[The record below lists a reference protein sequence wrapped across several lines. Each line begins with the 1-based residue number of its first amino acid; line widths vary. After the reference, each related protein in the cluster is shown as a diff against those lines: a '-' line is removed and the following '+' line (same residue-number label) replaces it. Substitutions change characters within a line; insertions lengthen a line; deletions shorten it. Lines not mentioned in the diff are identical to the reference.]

1 MIFGLSYYFI
11 HMNFFIFSICGWI
24 YESTFVSIRSRKLVN
39 RGFLTGPFLPLY
51 GTGATLV
58 YIILRPVSHIP
69 SLLFACG
76 MLIAT
81 ILEYIT
87 SYLLE
92 KIFHTKWWDYTNEP
106 YNLNGRIALIPSLF
120 WGFLSLLL
128 FDTLEPPVMK
138 IIDLIPYKTG
148 IILLSVLM
156 VLFFID
162 LIYTVITTINF
173 RKQLE
178 NFYNFRKELEKQLED
193 IQFKSL
199 REIISSTTNSFTEKM
214 ETTIQKLNQIK
225 ENMSG
230 DSRINSLEDKF
241 KNYKEKYNS
250 FTEKNK
256 LLGNRRI
263 MDAFPTMKFIPKK
276 HISIDVKELLSNFN
290 IKEKIKK
297 DK

>member
-1 MIFGLSYYFI
+1 
-11 HMNFFIFSICGWI
+11 
-24 YESTFVSIRSRKLVN
+24 
-39 RGFLTGPFLPLY
+39 
-51 GTGATLV
+51 
-58 YIILRPVSHIP
+58 
-69 SLLFACG
+69 